1 VNIKTTLKTSVA
13 AAALFAVAAPM
24 STPANA
30 DIASGNKNSLVISGY
45 VAKSL
50 WYADDSDSDH
60 LFITDGST
68 SRSRVRWVA
77 TGTLNENVTAGA
89 TIEMDI
95 PLSNAQANAAMTDNG
110 EVNADNSSWAIRHQY
125 VWVNH
130 KKFGKLTLGN
140 TDPSGNGYAESLL
153 SGTTAIDLSSA
164 KPFCA
169 ACTFVEDIAGVK
181 TRTAFS
187 TGNHTNFDGLSR
199 TDVLKYDTPTFMG
212 FSASGSYVGDGTTEW
227 GVKYAGKFGPVA
239 VDARFLYDAISAG
252 ASNYRNQIA
261 GSIAALHD
269 SGINASF
276 AMGKSSLKSTLART
290 VVWDGSPKFWYG
302 SVGYKAKIFKVGGT
316 NFNVHYQVT
325 EMGIQTLRD
334 AENTTW
340 GITALQEF
348 DAIGANIGI
357 FYKHYE
363 LDGKVN
369 ATGVDRTFDDIDVFG
384 LQTIFNF

>member
-50 WYADDSDSDH
+50 WYMDDGEKNET
-60 LFITDGST
+60 FITDGST
-68 SRSRVRWVA
+68 SRTRVRWVA

-110 EVNADNSSWAIRHQY
+110 EVNADLSSWAIRHQY

-169 ACTFVEDIAGVK
+169 SCTFVEDIAGVK

-276 AMGKSSLKSTLART
+276 AAGKGSLKSEVART
-290 VVWDGSPKFWYG
+290 AGFTVESPKFWYA
-302 SVGYKAKIFKVGGT
+302 SVGYKAKIFKTGGT
-316 NFNVHYQVT
+316 NFNIHYQRTDQGVLT
-325 EMGIQTLRD
+325 MRD
-334 AENTTW
+334 IENETW

-357 FYKHYE
+357 FYKNYSM
-363 LDGKVN
+363 DGKT
-369 ATGVDRTFDDIDVFG
+369 AGGADRTFDDIDVFG
-384 LQTIFNF
+384 LQTVFNF